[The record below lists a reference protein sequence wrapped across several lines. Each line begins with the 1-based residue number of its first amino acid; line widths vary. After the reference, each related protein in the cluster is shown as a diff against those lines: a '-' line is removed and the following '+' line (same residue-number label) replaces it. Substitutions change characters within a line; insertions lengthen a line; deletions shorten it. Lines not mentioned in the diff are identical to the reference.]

1 MHKLTILAISILFYI
16 SSGAQVPITINN
28 LSDTTELTSN
38 DLINNLMGL
47 FKDGLNLLESIKEIK
62 FDLQDKKPIKEEFK
76 TDIPIKDVDNEKLVK
91 NKLPINDDKI
101 IVLKNRHYSS
111 SYSDS
116 DTDSYSRS
124 SYDDDYSSSYSD
136 SY

>member
-1 MHKLTILAISILFYI
+1 MVKLTILTISILFYI

-28 LSDTTELTSN
+28 LSESTELTSG
-38 DLINNLMGL
+38 DLINNLISL

-62 FDLQDKKPIKEEFK
+62 FDLQEKKPIKEESK
-76 TDIPIKDVDNEKLVK
+76 SVIPINDNANEKLVK

-101 IVLKNRHYSS
+101 ILLKNRHYSS

-116 DTDSYSRS
+116 DSYSRS
-124 SYDDDYSSSYSD
+124 SYDDDYSSSSYSD